1 MNPLSVPARNTITA
15 AVVLGAALT
24 VACGSGDEEPDYSGD
39 ATSDAARSVEL
50 TANDFSFTPAELT
63 AGRGDSF
70 DIVLT
75 NAGNAPHTFTIDE
88 FGVDAE
94 VAAGE
99 ETTVSVSPSQAG
111 EFSYYCRF
119 HKEQGM
125 EGDITIS
132 GAGGAADPGPTESP
146 ADDSYYDY

>member
-1 MNPLSVPARNTITA
+1 VNPFRFPARSSSTA
-15 AVVLGAALT
+15 AVALAVALT
-24 VACGSGDEEPDYSGD
+24 VACGDDEEPDYSGD
-39 ATSDAARSVEL
+39 ATSGAARPVEL

-70 DIVLT
+70 EISLT
-75 NAGNAPHTFTIDE
+75 NAGNAPHTFTINE
-88 FGVDAE
+88 FDIDAQ

-99 ETTVSVSPSQAG
+99 ETTISVSPTQTG
-111 EFSYYCRF
+111 KFSYYCRF

-132 GAGGAADPGPTESP
+132 GAGGAADPGPTKSP
-146 ADDSYYDY
+146 AEDPFYDY